1 MRCSR
6 RSFVTTGAV
15 VAAAASLTDAARA
28 QGVPRLSESDP
39 TAAGLGYKADAT
51 AVDRSK
57 FPQYAPGQRCSTCAL
72 YQAKPDASEGPCT
85 IFSGKL
91 VYAKGWCA
99 AYAKRS

>member
-6 RSFVTTGAV
+6 RSFVATGAV
-15 VAAAASLTDAARA
+15 LAMAASLTDAARA
-28 QGVPRLSESDP
+28 QGAEHLSESDP
-39 TAAGLGYKADAT
+39 TAAGLGYEADAT

-57 FPQYAPGQRCSTCAL
+57 FPQYAPGQQCSTCSL
-72 YQAKPDASEGPCT
+72 YQGKPDASEGSCT

-91 VYAKGWCA
+91 VPAKGWCA